1 MTETLLLSL
10 GCNPTIEV
18 RTPIAPWQEEN
29 LGSSDPSPLPFTK
42 ENFNLLQERIKQLEA
57 EKKISNTENTNL
69 KVENHNL
76 KIDKEKLSKTI
87 NQLKSDKA
95 SNRLDP
101 KVFKNP
107 KITKA
112 VKRQIVSDVLKPYFS
127 EASINWY
134 LRKTEEGK
142 HKRGRD
148 WSTVDYTIALTIR
161 RLSKKTFNYIR
172 SKKLM
177 PLPGMETI
185 RKHYAN
191 FVIEEGHFTQ
201 VHTLLGLMALEMTEK
216 QKIVVLS
223 FDEVNT
229 KADISLDVTHDRVV
243 GPHSDMNVLM
253 VRGLYGNYKVPIW
266 AGYDEKMTKDILEEA
281 IKALSEVGFHVIAV
295 VCDMGTKNDQV
306 KKELGVTI
314 EQPWF
319 QNPCADRPN
328 ARVFWYHCMPHLFKL
343 MRNHFLDQGFVFGLT
358 GTRVGKEHMEQLFEK
373 IYADG
378 NELTP
383 AKKLSDQHINPPDRQ
398 KVHFATELFS
408 QTTSDCIDQL
418 FPTDSTMQE
427 LSQFVSDCNNFFDIF
442 NASKEF
448 HRNNPYG
455 NAYGGKDTE
464 AQDDFIQYFKEEI
477 TNLRARWGE
486 DKKRVK
492 TSRQPWQDGMIMC
505 LNALKPMYEDLKNQY
520 EGQIDYILTY
530 RLNQDCLEQCFS
542 ILRAMGGNYSQFGAL
557 EGMRRLRNFILGAGG
572 SLSIEQA
579 NIKPTE
585 VSEFTVESVI
595 DDELELKVDSDKCIT
610 LNLDVVEGQ
619 TDTEGNKL
627 LEDLGA
633 CFDENLEV
641 KNNVCFESSEED
653 LHESDI
659 EEEIADLLGEFE
671 ADKDEV
677 DKEQE
682 VTLPQQMYFENVAS
696 ELEEHF
702 FEKWARDNKLKGM
715 DITKDKLAKDL
726 KRMEAEFQLFHK
738 DSDDGLLRTK
748 GITKNLVVKLRT
760 IFPEYEEKLIKKFIV
775 DRTFMKI
782 RTIQQNLRVIHQEKL
797 VKAKSMRAKRKAAEF
812 AQTRDFVTK
821 PEKSKK
827 NQSTSESSDIDELIK
842 KEARKSYRK
851 RSKKLVHES
860 DLNTSSDEEWMKP
873 LWKEDETN
881 TKEESKQET
890 KKSKGK
896 KTVNKRQAKKTV
908 KIDQKETP
916 SEASDKDKLS
926 GKETR
931 KSNRKRSKKLF
942 HDEIPDTKEES
953 KQETKKSAGKKTVNK
968 RQIKKPVKRL
978 KK

>member
-1 MTETLLLSL
+1 MLQVKIQQLEQQ
-10 GCNPTIEV
+10 V
-18 RTPIAPWQEEN
+18 KQQQEEQ
-29 LGSSDPSPLPFTK
+29 K
-42 ENFNLLQERIKQLEA
+42 EFQQKLQEQKLKNDKQI
-57 EKKISNTENTNL
+57 EKERKESDLVKQEL
-69 KVENHNL
+69 KLENHNL
-76 KIDKEKLSKTI
+76 KIDKERLRKTI
-87 NQLKSDKA
+87 TQLKSDKV
-95 SNRLDP
+95 SKKLSP
-101 KVFKNP
+101 EVFKDR
-107 KITKA
+107 KITNA
-112 VKRQIVSDVLKPYFS
+112 AKRDIVHEVLKPYFT
-127 EASINWY
+127 EAAINWF
-134 LRKTEEGK
+134 LTKTEDGK
-142 HKRGRD
+142 RKLGRN
-148 WSTVDYTIALTIR
+148 WSTTDFTIALTIR
-161 RLSKKTFNYIR
+161 RLSAKTFKYIR
-172 SKKLM
+172 SKKLI

-185 RKHYAN
+185 RRHYAN
-191 FVIEEGHFTQ
+191 FVIEEGHFTH

-229 KADISLDVTHDRVV
+229 KGDISFDVTQDRVV
-243 GPHSDMNVLM
+243 GPHCDMNVLM
-253 VRGLYGNYKVPIW
+253 VRGLYGNFKVPIW
-266 AGYDEKMTKDILEEA
+266 AGYDEKMTKDILETA

-295 VCDMGTKNDQV
+295 VCDMGTKNDNV

-319 QNPCADRPN
+319 QNPCAERPN
-328 ARVFWYHCMPHLFKL
+328 ARVFWYHCIPHLMKL
-343 MRNHFLDQGFVFGLT
+343 MRNHFLDQGFVLGT
-358 GTRVGKEHMEQLFEK
+358 GTRIGKEHMDQFFEK
-373 IYADG
+373 LNADG
-378 NELTP
+378 NELIP
-383 AKKLSDQHINPPDRQ
+383 NKKLSDLLINPPDRQ

-455 NAYGGKDTE
+455 NAYGGKDTK

-477 TNLRARWGE
+477 RNLRARWGE
-486 DKKRVK
+486 DKKRMK
-492 TSRQPWQDGMIMC
+492 TSAQPWQDGMIMC

-595 DDELELKVDSDKCIT
+595 DDELELKVDSEKCIT

-619 TDTEGNKL
+619 TDTEGNKV
-627 LEDLGA
+627 LEDLGG
-633 CFDENLEV
+633 CFDENMEV

-812 AQTRDFVTK
+812 AQTRDF
-821 PEKSKK
+821 
-827 NQSTSESSDIDELIK
+827 
-842 KEARKSYRK
+842 
-851 RSKKLVHES
+851 SKKLNER
-860 DLNTSSDEEWMKP
+860 
-873 LWKEDETN
+873 WKYRNCDVP
-881 TKEESKQET
+881 
-890 KKSKGK
+890 
-896 KTVNKRQAKKTV
+896 TV
-908 KIDQKETP
+908 
-916 SEASDKDKLS
+916 
-926 GKETR
+926 
-931 KSNRKRSKKLF
+931 
-942 HDEIPDTKEES
+942 
-953 KQETKKSAGKKTVNK
+953 
-968 RQIKKPVKRL
+968 
-978 KK
+978 